1 MPRSLV
7 GLLNECTYNLT
18 DSNYK
23 IVLVPAFNSCP
34 NSCPLGSSD
43 EYNRLGFLISQS

>member
-34 NSCPLGSSD
+34 NSCPSSSP
-43 EYNRLGFLISQS
+43 NSCPLRFFR